1 MRKHRKL
8 SITRE
13 TLRHLAAVHGGLQN
27 TSEPSI
33 STTTSSL
40 KLGCSNQCAPPPTA
54 AETCGDTRPSGYH
67 QV

>member
-8 SITRE
+8 TVHRE
-13 TLRHLAAVHGGLQN
+13 TLRHLDAVRGGLEN

-33 STTTSSL
+33 STTASL
-40 KLGCSNQCAPPPTA
+40 KVGCTQQCPPAPTA
-54 AETCGDTRPSGYH
+54 AETCGDTRPSGFN